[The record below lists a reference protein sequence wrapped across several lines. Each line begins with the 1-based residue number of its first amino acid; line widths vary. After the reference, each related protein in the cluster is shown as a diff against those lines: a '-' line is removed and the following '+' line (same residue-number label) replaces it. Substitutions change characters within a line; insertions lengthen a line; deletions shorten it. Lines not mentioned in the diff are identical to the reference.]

1 MCITQELDDA
11 TNNFE
16 TGHTDSFT
24 GGVLGE
30 CNGYDVGSTLDGW
43 EMLIIHTGSDGW
55 IGEYVEAILDDGK
68 YVRCDLNNQMVD
80 DFNSLHVFC

>member
-43 EMLIIHTGSDGW
+43 EMLIIHTGRWGNKKIMFAW
-55 IGEYVEAILDDGK
+55 A
-68 YVRCDLNNQMVD
+68 
-80 DFNSLHVFC
+80 F